1 MSNEVQKSIFETVY
15 ETLTGK
21 KNKYEW
27 ELRVDGA
34 SRGNPGKAGAGIYLK
49 KDTQDRVKAGFVLGK
64 KTNNEAE
71 YLALLIGV
79 MLLKKEIKPGEGV
92 TIISDSQLL
101 IRQLDATYK
110 VRKPELQQLHAAIFS
125 ELGTIKAL
133 FKHVEREYNTVADA
147 LANKGIDENITLP
160 LKMLDTLRSYEI
172 FI

>member
-21 KNKYEW
+21 KNTYDW

-49 KDTQDRVKAGFVLGK
+49 KNNKDVVKAGFVLGK

-71 YLALLIGV
+71 YLALLIGI
-79 MLLKKEIKPGEGV
+79 MLLKKEINPGEGV

-101 IRQLDATYK
+101 IRQLDGTYK
-110 VRKPELQQLHAAIFS
+110 VKKPELQQLHAAIFR
-125 ELGTIKAL
+125 ELGPIKAL
-133 FKHVEREYNTVADA
+133 FNHVEREYNTIADA

-172 FI
+172 FL

>member
-1 MSNEVQKSIFETVY
+1 MSNEVQKSIFETVH
-15 ETLTGK
+15 ERLTEK

-49 KDTQDRVKAGFVLGK
+49 RNNKDSVKAGFVLGK

-71 YLALLIGV
+71 YLALLIGI

-92 TIISDSQLL
+92 TVISDSQLL
-101 IRQLDATYK
+101 IRQLDGTYK
-110 VRKPELQQLHAAIFS
+110 VKKPELRQLHTAIFS
-125 ELGTIKAL
+125 ELGAIKAS
-133 FKHVEREYNTVADA
+133 FNHVEREYNTIADE

-172 FI
+172 FL